1 MKPIVIVGTGLAGY
15 GTAREF
21 RKHDTETPLILIT
34 ADDGASYSKP
44 MLSTAMARGKTA
56 DELAQASAAEMEQQL
71 DARVLTGRRVE
82 SLDAGSRTLV
92 LDDGSDIAAA
102 RIVLAIG
109 ADQADPGLE
118 GDAADA
124 AFAVNDL
131 VAYRRL
137 RAALE
142 GARRVVL
149 IGGGLIGCEFAN
161 DWVKSGHD
169 ITILEPLC
177 WPLGRMLPPLAG
189 RTLAQSLQ
197 ETGIR
202 LVTGHAARAVERRDD
217 GLAVIDDAGNEYP
230 ADVVVRAIGLRPR
243 TALARAAGLRTARGI
258 VTDRA
263 LETSAEGIFALGDCA
278 EVDGVHLPFIMPIQH
293 CSRAL
298 GATLAGARTEVEYPV
313 MPVIAKTSCCP
324 VQLYGP
330 PADTPGQWH
339 EERVEDGGTRSLF
352 RDPDGRLRGFA
363 LTGAA
368 VREKGKWAEEVP
380 GWFANREPAA
390 AG

>member
-15 GTAREF
+15 GTAREL
-21 RKHDTETPLILIT
+21 RKHDTETPLILVT

-44 MLSTAMARGKTA
+44 MLSTAMARGKSA
-56 DELAQASAAEMEQQL
+56 DELAQASAEEMASQL
-71 DARVLTGRRVE
+71 DAQVLTERRVE
-82 SLDAGSRTLV
+82 SLHADTRTLV
-92 LDDGSDIAAA
+92 LDDGTEIAAA
-102 RIVLAIG
+102 KIVLAIG
-109 ADQADPGLE
+109 ADQADPGLA

-131 VAYRRL
+131 MAYRHL
-137 RAALE
+137 RTAL
-142 GARRVVL
+142 ADAKRVVL

-161 DWVKSGHD
+161 DWVKSGYEV
-169 ITILEPLC
+169 TILEPLA

-189 RTLAQSLQ
+189 QTLAQSLQ
-197 ETGIR
+197 DAGVR
-202 LVTGHAARAVERRDD
+202 LVTGHAASAVEHRNG
-217 GLAVIDDAGNEYP
+217 GLAVIDDDANEHP
-230 ADVVVRAIGLRPR
+230 ADLVVRAIGLRPR
-243 TALARAAGLRTARGI
+243 TALAEAAGLRTARGI
-258 VTDRA
+258 VTDRL
-263 LETSAEGIFALGDCA
+263 LETSAAGIFALGDCA
-278 EVDGVHLPFIMPIQH
+278 EVDGVHLPFIMPIQQ

-324 VQLYGP
+324 IQLYGP
-330 PADTPGQWH
+330 PADTPGEWH
-339 EERVEDGGTRSLF
+339 EERVDEGGTRSLF